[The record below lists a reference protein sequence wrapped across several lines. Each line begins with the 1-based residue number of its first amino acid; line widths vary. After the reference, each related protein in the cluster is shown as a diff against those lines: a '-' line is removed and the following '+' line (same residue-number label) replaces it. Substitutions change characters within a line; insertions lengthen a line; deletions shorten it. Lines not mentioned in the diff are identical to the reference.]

1 MLVYYMPMN
10 SETMIEP
17 RETAA
22 ATGQGFVT
30 HLIAVTHYVQKATQE
45 KLLAS
50 GRYEKLS
57 LMYEGYISQ
66 LAERDYSPGEL
77 AAKLSISKQACS
89 KVIREL
95 EGLDL
100 ITRRKH
106 PDDSRSSLL
115 SLSERGT
122 QLLKDAAV
130 YTVEVQE
137 QFTGAVGVERMQQLI
152 GHMETI
158 CRTRGI
164 GVPRFQG
171 LDSVE
176 GLMIS
181 DRPTRLNLLSAKLN
195 RHFRQALFES
205 LSAKGFPGLR
215 SSYGQ
220 VLGMIGANGVRIQY
234 LASVIGVSKQAIAVT
249 ATELEQQGYITREQD
264 PSDKRQVILQATPM
278 GARLLMEALA
288 SVRELE
294 ANIRDT
300 IGAPAYRD
308 LEETLAVLFAEI
320 SANYGTRT
328 GLSQRIQQL
337 SEDILAE
344 LGTAG
349 AQALAQHLITLTRG
363 KA

>member
-1 MLVYYMPMN
+1 MLVYYALMN
-10 SETMIEP
+10 TETRTKP
-17 RETAA
+17 LQTTAV
-22 ATGQGFVT
+22 TGQGFVT
-30 HLIAVTHYVQKATQE
+30 HLIAVTHYVQKTTQE

-50 GRYEKLS
+50 ERYEKLS

-77 AAKLSISKQACS
+77 AARLSISKQACS

-115 SLSERGT
+115 SLSDKGM
-122 QLLKDAAV
+122 QLLRDAAH

-137 QFTGAVGVERMQQLI
+137 EFSSAVGVERLQQMI
-152 GHMETI
+152 GHMESI
-158 CRTRGI
+158 CRLRGI
-164 GVPRFQG
+164 VVPRFKV

-176 GLMIS
+176 GLMLS

-195 RHFRQALFES
+195 RDFRQALFES
-205 LSAKGFPGLR
+205 LTAKGFPGLR

-220 VLGMIGANGVRIQY
+220 VLGMIGEHGVRIQY

-264 PSDKRQVILQATPM
+264 PQDKRQVILQATPM
-278 GARLLMEALA
+278 GVRLLTEALA

-294 ANIRDT
+294 RVIRDA
-300 IGAPAYRD
+300 IGADAYRN
-308 LEETLAVLFAEI
+308 LEETLATLFAEI
-320 SANYGTRT
+320 SDNYGPQR
-328 GLSQRIQQL
+328 GLSDRIQQL

-344 LGTAG
+344 LGIAG
-349 AQALAQHLITLTRG
+349 AHALAQHLITVTRG

>member
-1 MLVYYMPMN
+1 MLVYYASMKT
-10 SETMIEP
+10 ETKTKQLQAP
-17 RETAA
+17 AV
-22 ATGQGFVT
+22 TGQGFVA

-50 GRYEKLS
+50 ERYEKLS

-66 LAERDYSPGEL
+66 LAERDCSPGEL

-106 PDDSRSSLL
+106 PEDSRSSLL
-115 SLSERGT
+115 SLSDRGV
-122 QLLKDAAV
+122 QLLKDAAA

-137 QFTGAVGVERMQQLI
+137 QFSSTVGVERLQQMI
-152 GHMETI
+152 GHMESI
-158 CRTRGI
+158 CRIRGI
-164 GVPRFQG
+164 GVPRFQA

-176 GLMIS
+176 GLMLS

-195 RHFRQALFES
+195 RDFRQALFES
-205 LSAKGFPGLR
+205 LTAKGFTGLR

-220 VLGMIGANGVRIQY
+220 VLGMIGEDGVRIQY

-264 PSDKRQVILQATPM
+264 VLDKRQVILQATPL
-278 GARLLMEALA
+278 GASLLTEALA

-294 ANIRDT
+294 RSIREA
-300 IGAPAYRD
+300 IGSEAYRN
-308 LEETLAVLFAEI
+308 LEETLEILFAEI
-320 SANYGTRT
+320 SDNYGTRP
-328 GLSQRIQQL
+328 GLSHRIQQL

-344 LGTAG
+344 LGIAG
-349 AQALAQHLITLTRG
+349 AQALAQHLITVTRG